1 VEIQSELTD
10 IEEDQEAHNSQN
22 NSRGLLV
29 ETTNFPSFTLAQVLE
44 NLMERERNLEES
56 KQT

>member
-1 VEIQSELTD
+1 MVE
-10 IEEDQEAHNSQN
+10 N
-22 NSRGLLV
+22 
-29 ETTNFPSFTLAQVLE
+29 TNLPSFTLAIVLE